1 MDKEIELRI
10 QNLIQLRTNLYTA
23 VVILVGGIFGLSLSI
38 FNSNSNIYELFFKII
53 SLILGM
59 LFVTILFS
67 SLRSIANELNDY
79 LYSKENKK

>member
-53 SLILGM
+53 YLILGM
-59 LFVTILFS
+59 LFVTSLFS
-67 SLRSIANELNDY
+67 SLRSIANELNGY

>member
-23 VVILVGGIFGLSLSI
+23 VVILIGGIFGLSLSI

-67 SLRSIANELNDY
+67 SLRSIANELNGY

>member
-59 LFVTILFS
+59 LFVTSLFS

>member
-59 LFVTILFS
+59 LFVTSLFS
-67 SLRSIANELNDY
+67 SLRSIANELNGY